1 MNSRGIKY
9 QFHKGEK
16 VLCFEPDPTKAKV
29 LYDAKVIDVVI
40 STDEHGRRVP
50 KYLIHFNGWNR
61 SWDRWAAEDHVLRD
75 TDENRKLQ
83 HKLARKATG
92 RMKRKGWGKRRRR
105 QSGVKSTLKTLPK
118 EDDSDDACLISSSES
133 SGEDDSDPES
143 SHSGDSNFSEDLKN
157 MRVEPETH
165 VKRECEEKIVHIDI
179 DIPDILKKKLEDD
192 CFYINKRKKLVM
204 VPCQTNV
211 VHILESYVK
220 HFAIN
225 KAFLAN
231 ERYRR
236 HQNTTQNN
244 LNTQPVPPE
253 KNEELC
259 KEMVDGLRIT
269 FDFTLPMILLYP
281 CEQAQFKKVSSSRLF
296 LAINESSPC
305 SSNILLSP
313 FLCSTQRERSPSPLG
328 HNPPTPQSTDSQPA
342 LSDISATT
350 PTAPATTPKRRRHPD
365 MDCISYQSQSLR
377 RSTRNT
383 SGGERLAEGSSGGG
397 GSATASPQPKRRL
410 LDSSTQPKFFLNL
423 DRRTPVHSG
432 SSSPLPLTPSKERGG
447 PFYGLE
453 SRRNNELNEV
463 LSWKL
468 TPDNY
473 PLNDQPPPPSYLY
486 GSQHLLRL
494 FVKLPEILVKM
505 HIPERNLRAL
515 IKHLELFLRFLAEFH
530 EDFFPESAYVSA
542 SEAHYSMKQPRPIY

>member
-9 QFHKGEK
+9 QFHKGER

-29 LYDAKVIDVVI
+29 LYDAKVLDVLI
-40 STDEHGRRVP
+40 GTDEHGRRVP
-50 KYLIHFNGWNR
+50 KYLIHFSGWSR

-75 TDENRKLQ
+75 TEENRKLQ
-83 HKLARKATG
+83 RKLARKALG
-92 RMKRKGWGKRRRR
+92 RMKRKGWTKRRRR
-105 QSGVKSTLKTLPK
+105 QSGNKSSLKTLPK
-118 EDDSDDACLISSSES
+118 EEDSDDACLISTSDSSE
-133 SGEDDSDPES
+133 GDDSEPDS
-143 SHSGDSNFSEDLKN
+143 SNSGDSTFSEDVNK
-157 MRVEPETH
+157 MRVEPEVN
-165 VKRECEEKIVHIDI
+165 VKRECEEKVVHVDI
-179 DIPDILKKKLEDD
+179 SIPDVLKKKLEDD

-220 HFAIN
+220 HFTIN
-225 KAFLAN
+225 KAFMAN

-236 HQNTTQNN
+236 QQNTTQSSSPQ
-244 LNTQPVPPE
+244 TIPPE
-253 KNEELC
+253 RSEELC

-281 CEQAQFKKVSSSRLF
+281 CEQAQFKKVSSSRL
-296 LAINESSPC
+296 LLTVNETSPS
-305 SSNILLSP
+305 SSNA
-313 FLCSTQRERSPSPLG
+313 QRERSPSPPA

-342 LSDISATT
+342 LSDTSAAT
-350 PTAPATTPKRRRHPD
+350 PTAPAPTPKRRRHPD
-365 MDCISYQSQSLR
+365 MDCISYQSSQSQSLR

-383 SGGERLAEGSSGGG
+383 SGGDRPTEGSSGGG
-397 GSATASPQPKRRL
+397 GSATASPQLKRRL
-410 LDSSTQPKFFLNL
+410 IDTSAQPKFFLNL
-423 DRRTPVHSG
+423 EKKTPVHSG
-432 SSSPLPLTPSKERGG
+432 SSSPLPLTPSKERSGL
-447 PFYGLE
+447 FCGLE

-494 FVKLPEILVKM
+494 FVKLPEILGKM
-505 HIPERNLRAL
+505 QIPERNLRAL

-542 SEAHYSMKQPRPIY
+542 SEAHYNMKQPRPVY